1 MCFHL
6 DILVY
11 MYSQKGLHKVNFSF
25 PKSHHEIGE
34 RERVESKGCGWSDC
48 LIRNRLHSVC
58 CFILVYPLRHEA
70 PSITSFVLV
79 FSSDGCLCNVPW
91 QQTSIGQC
99 NHMALSRENKDLS
112 ILFCSK
118 LLWSLF
124 PWYLEIWEKTLYPW

>member
-1 MCFHL
+1 L
-6 DILVY
+6 Y
-11 MYSQKGLHKVNFSF
+11 
-25 PKSHHEIGE
+25 
-34 RERVESKGCGWSDC
+34 
-48 LIRNRLHSVC
+48 SVC
-58 CFILVYPLRHEA
+58 SFILVYPLHHEG

-118 LLWSLF
+118 ILVESVSMIFRNTRENTLSLLKNVSYASPFIYILF
-124 PWYLEIWEKTLYPW
+124 LMLSINELWIVDWAKFLILNSTPQESNHLDLCMSHV